1 MLFSRRDKPP
11 LSERIRVA
19 LWPRRSWG
27 RSFRYIGKRVLRLS
41 ATPHAI
47 AAGFAAGAM
56 VSFTPFVGFHFIMA
70 GVIAFLIGGNV
81 LASAFGTAVGNPLT
95 FPFIWT
101 LSYRTGRWILGE
113 AGMQD
118 PSPHLGVDIRSQSW
132 EALWPV
138 LKPMLVGAVPLG
150 IIAWVLFYFL
160 VRTLVRSFQEARRRR
175 LAEHAARN
183 AVAGSPPVETVG
195 RE

>member
-1 MLFSRRDKPP
+1 MLFDRRVKPP

-27 RSFRYIGKRVLRLS
+27 RSLRYVGKRVLRLS

-70 GVIAFLIGGNV
+70 GVFAFLLGGNV
-81 LASAFGTAVGNPLT
+81 LASAFGTAFGNPLT

-101 LSYRTGRWILGE
+101 LSYRVGRWILNDTGQHP
-113 AGMQD
+113 AA
-118 PSPHLGVDIRSQSW
+118 SHLGVDLRSQSL
-132 EALWPV
+132 EVVWPV

-150 IIAWVLFYFL
+150 VITWIVFYFL
-160 VRTLVRSFQEARRRR
+160 IRSLVRSFQEARRRR
-175 LAEHAARN
+175 LAEHAARKA
-183 AVAGSPPVETVG
+183 AVVVPPVEHVG
-195 RE
+195 GE

>member
-1 MLFSRRDKPP
+1 MLFKRRDKP
-11 LSERIRVA
+11 SYGERVRVA

-27 RSFRYIGKRVLRLS
+27 RSLRYVGKRVLRLS

-70 GVIAFLIGGNV
+70 GVFAFLIGGNV

-95 FPFIWT
+95 FPFLWAS
-101 LSYRTGRWILGE
+101 SYRLGRWILGSSVTHQ
-113 AGMQD
+113 A
-118 PSPHLGVDIRSQSW
+118 PTHLGVDLRSQSW
-132 EALWPV
+132 EAVWPV

-150 IIAWVLFYFL
+150 LIAWVIFYFV
-160 VRTLVRSFQEARRRR
+160 VRAIVRSFQEARRRR
-175 LAEHAARN
+175 FAERSAQKAE
-183 AVAGSPPVETVG
+183 VVPPTAETVG